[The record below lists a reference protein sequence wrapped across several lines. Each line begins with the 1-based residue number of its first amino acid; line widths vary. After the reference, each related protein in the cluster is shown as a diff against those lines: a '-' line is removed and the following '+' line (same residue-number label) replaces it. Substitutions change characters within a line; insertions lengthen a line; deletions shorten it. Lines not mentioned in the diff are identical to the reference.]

1 MTGLRKLLYPIQ
13 LLLYMIMLIGC
24 TTSPLESKQP
34 LDIIAVQVEKVKK
47 DTFVETVILSG
58 LTKAKQDFPVLVT
71 TPMQVEEVYV
81 QQGQIVAQG
90 DLLLRLFNP
99 ELEQQISMAEKQV
112 MLLEQALKQTKQL
125 ESSIDT
131 EQLWKEYQETVQRA
145 DALVK
150 GAQSGAVTMLDLLQA
165 STELLLIQSQ
175 LQTLTALAQEE
186 QREQLVWQYEQA
198 KQQLKALE
206 QAKEGLIIKAP
217 FSGMV
222 TMLTVS
228 ANDIALPQT
237 PLLYLANTEQLLVHS
252 PLNHAQINRLKEGMP
267 ADIWFEEQG
276 AAVKVSINSISMG
289 NVPGSTYAEF
299 ILDNQETR
307 FVSGQLVKV
316 EVETERIPDALL
328 VPVQAVTFS
337 EENAYVFT
345 VSNHVAQKKY
355 VTLGSRNEDYYH
367 VLSGLT
373 ENDQVIVQGKE
384 RVIDGSKVYIQK

>member
-1 MTGLRKLLYPIQ
+1 MRKLLYPIQ
-13 LLLYMIMLIGC
+13 LLLYMIILIGC

-125 ESSIDT
+125 ESPIDT

-237 PLLYLANTEQLLVHS
+237 PLLHLANTEQLLVHS